1 MNPFSDLTSKFKS
14 ISELDVQFNVKEGLS
29 FTSKVKATP
38 HFKRPQQADAKIT
51 TEVAE
56 ERAAAEQRAD
66 AVLEQLP
73 QGYFRQ
79 EFDALEF
86 ELLQLSE
93 DSKQDDVDVV
103 VERLTAA
110 VEVRP
115 PPPLSLPAA
124 SACWAPAAAPH
135 AVGHPGPAGRHV
147 WHQGPAGCRSRA
159 RARPGAARGSRAC
172 GSMRQAT
179 AAPPHHHHHHHPAGG
194 RHAAEAPRHEEP
206 GQADRGHQQRDA
218 R

>member
-115 PPPLSLPAA
+115 PPPPLSARCISLLGASGGAA
-124 SACWAPAAAPH
+124 CCGA
-135 AVGHPGPAGRHV
+135 PGPSWAACVAPGAS
-147 WHQGPAGCRSRA
+147 WLPQPRA
-159 RARPGAARGSRAC
+159 RAPGRRARIARMRLNAAGDSSPTTPPPPPPPRRWSARG
-172 GSMRQAT
+172 
-179 AAPPHHHHHHHPAGG
+179 
-194 RHAAEAPRHEEP
+194 
-206 GQADRGHQQRDA
+206 
-218 R
+218 